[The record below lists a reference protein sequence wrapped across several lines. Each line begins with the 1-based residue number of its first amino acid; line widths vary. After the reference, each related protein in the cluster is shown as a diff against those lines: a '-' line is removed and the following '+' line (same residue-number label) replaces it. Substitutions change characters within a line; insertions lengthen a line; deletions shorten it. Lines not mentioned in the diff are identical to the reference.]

1 MIHVQADPIAENR
14 SPLPRKSTA
23 KKRYGSRFS
32 VFGSVFW
39 NFFFIFANR
48 TNQTKNAMIK
58 KTLILIFLVAWSIG
72 NLAQTTTQRLVVWQ
86 KSGEKVYFD
95 ISELP
100 ETTFEDGQLVITTSK
115 ATVYYQLENV
125 LRYTYEG
132 IKSGIDLMAGERS
145 VSISR
150 KADAVTFH
158 NLPQGTVVSLYSANG
173 VLIKQQTADGQPLTL
188 SVKNHPSGVYLVKAG
203 KETIKLMKP

>member
-1 MIHVQADPIAENR
+1 
-14 SPLPRKSTA
+14 
-23 KKRYGSRFS
+23 
-32 VFGSVFW
+32 
-39 NFFFIFANR
+39 
-48 TNQTKNAMIK
+48 MIK
-58 KTLILIFLVAWSIG
+58 KALILISLLAWSIG
-72 NLAQTTTQRLVVWQ
+72 NIAQTTTQRLVVWQ

-173 VLIKQQTADGQPLTL
+173 VLIKQQTAEGQSLTL